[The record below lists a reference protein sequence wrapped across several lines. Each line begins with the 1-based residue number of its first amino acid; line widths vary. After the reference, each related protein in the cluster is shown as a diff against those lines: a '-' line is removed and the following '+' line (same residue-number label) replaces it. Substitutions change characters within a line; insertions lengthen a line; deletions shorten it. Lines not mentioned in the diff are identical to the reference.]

1 MTNPDYPSWTIED
14 PPEDAQSEDFD
25 LWCFAMVRVKGYAP
39 HLVASRCCEP
49 ASLVAGAVR
58 RVECGRYGSPFDL
71 FGVRGLK

>member
-1 MTNPDYPSWTIED
+1 MQERYEIDD

-39 HLVASRCCEP
+39 HLVASRCGEP
-49 ASLVAGAVR
+49 AGAVAKAVR